1 MSVAVSDAVATEEV
15 PGGRAGAGTET
26 AASPVPAKL
35 LVRAL
40 ASLLVTEQAKDGF
53 DSASW
58 LQVRSHYCRLL
69 CRSPGKVRVKVR
81 VRGSGVRVRG
91 LIGV

>member
-1 MSVAVSDAVATEEV
+1 MAVSDAVATEEV

-40 ASLLVTEQAKDGF
+40 ASLLLTEQAKDGF
-53 DSASW
+53 DSANW
-58 LQVRSHYCRLL
+58 LQVTRSHYCRLL
-69 CRSPGKVRVKVR
+69 CRSPGEVRVKVR

-91 LIGV
+91 LR

>member
-35 LVRAL
+35 LVRVL
-40 ASLLVTEQAKDGF
+40 ASLLTEQAKDGF

-69 CRSPGKVRVKVR
+69 CRSPRKVR
-81 VRGSGVRVRG
+81 VRVMVRVRG
-91 LIGV
+91 